1 MPDFDPSQHDQ
12 DHESNALV
20 KGPRRVTHAHIGTA
34 EARAQFE
41 AAEEAEHPAGEFQAV
56 DPGHQD
62 VANHQCRRRGGGGD
76 CGQGGGGTVGHLD
89 RPMLGIEDRLDQLAH
104 RRHIIHEQNPA
115 GGGR

>member
-41 AAEEAEHPAGEFQAV
+41 AAEEAEHRQEDAA
-56 DPGHQD
+56 
-62 VANHQCRRRGGGGD
+62 
-76 CGQGGGGTVGHLD
+76 
-89 RPMLGIEDRLDQLAH
+89 LGSEREITLPTGKKLS
-104 RRHIIHEQNPA
+104 INIPP
-115 GGGR
+115 